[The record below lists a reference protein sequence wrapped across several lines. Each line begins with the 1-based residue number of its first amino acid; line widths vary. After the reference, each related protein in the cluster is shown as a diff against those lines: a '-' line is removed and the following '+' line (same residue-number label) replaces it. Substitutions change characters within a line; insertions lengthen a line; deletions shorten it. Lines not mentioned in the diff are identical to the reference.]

1 MQLGATPYAERPL
14 SDFGG
19 TKDLMRLEDITRT
32 PSYMLLALCGLLPA
46 GRAFGDD
53 VVADSNPLSV
63 DVVVDLTEPG
73 KKVTRPT
80 PANPAYYYPVIK
92 GYTPG
97 GTILA
102 YENAPPPVAVVEHL
116 AAVELAKQGYLL
128 ARKGAPPTLLLIF
141 WWGYKAPEM
150 MNDDLLMP
158 GLNAG
163 GTTSYGGVQI
173 PKAEW
178 LAMTGQLP
186 TGTSVNAQEMET
198 LVMGSKYDP
207 GAFHNHPNPRQ
218 ERAKSGAL
226 APRYYFMVSAL
237 DFKSAVE
244 HKQFVVLWTARIS
257 TELSGH
263 TLDEALPTLIH
274 DGAPA
279 FGQDTNGPQFTA
291 GPVLPSVRVYA
302 GPLVVK
308 STSFTSEPPP
318 PSSPSKAT
326 KQNPGKQ

>member
-102 YENAPPPVAVVEHL
+102 YEIAPPPVA
-116 AAVELAKQGYLL
+116 
-128 ARKGAPPTLLLIF
+128 
-141 WWGYKAPEM
+141 
-150 MNDDLLMP
+150 
-158 GLNAG
+158 
-163 GTTSYGGVQI
+163 
-173 PKAEW
+173 
-178 LAMTGQLP
+178 
-186 TGTSVNAQEMET
+186 
-198 LVMGSKYDP
+198 
-207 GAFHNHPNPRQ
+207 
-218 ERAKSGAL
+218 
-226 APRYYFMVSAL
+226 
-237 DFKSAVE
+237 
-244 HKQFVVLWTARIS
+244 
-257 TELSGH
+257 
-263 TLDEALPTLIH
+263 
-274 DGAPA
+274 
-279 FGQDTNGPQFTA
+279 
-291 GPVLPSVRVYA
+291 
-302 GPLVVK
+302 
-308 STSFTSEPPP
+308 
-318 PSSPSKAT
+318 
-326 KQNPGKQ
+326 